1 MPTQKLSVL
10 GSTGSIGTQA
20 LSLVKDLGIEVTA
33 ISGYSNFKL
42 LEEQALEHRPKYVC
56 AVKKEAYDELKVRL
70 APYGIKVLSGK
81 EGLMEIAEND
91 DSDTLLNSVV
101 GIAGLEPTLAAI
113 EAGKHIALANKETL
127 VTGGSLVTGK
137 VAEKGVKLLPVDSE
151 HSAIFQSLQ
160 GNDNNKIRRIFLTAS
175 GGPFY
180 GRTREQLQ
188 DVTLGDALNHPNWV
202 MGQKI
207 TVDSATLMNKGLEL
221 IEAMWLF
228 DVSPEQVFITVHRQ
242 SIVHSMVEYED
253 MSTIAQ
259 LGLPDMRLP
268 IQYALTYP
276 NRVAAP
282 CAPLTLEALSSLTF
296 ALPDRETFKC
306 LAACEKAAAMGGLA
320 PTAVNG
326 ANEVAVDLYLK
337 GKIRFLDIG
346 DIVEDA
352 LSISGIEKQ
361 QLTLEDILATD
372 AEARR
377 RAGDMAQN
385 LGRR

>member
-42 LEEQALEHRPKYVC
+42 LEEQALEHRPKFVC

-70 APYGIKVLSGK
+70 APYGIKVLSGR

-137 VAEKGVKLLPVDSE
+137 VAEKSVKLLPVDSE

-282 CAPLTLEALSSLTF
+282 CAPLTLEALSNLTF

-352 LSISGIEKQ
+352 LFISGIEKQ